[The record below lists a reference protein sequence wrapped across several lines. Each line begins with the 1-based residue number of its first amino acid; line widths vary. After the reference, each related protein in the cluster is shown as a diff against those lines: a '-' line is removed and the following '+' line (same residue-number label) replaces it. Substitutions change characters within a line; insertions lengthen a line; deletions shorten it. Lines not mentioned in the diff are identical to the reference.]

1 MTGRDPLRKIFI
13 SSRDTRTINL
23 FNSLELWSPC
33 YRYLSRK
40 KKRKKTRE
48 LGLEKEKKK
57 KKKKIEIYSSDKRDA
72 QRDIYEIG
80 STSHP
85 PRRNPSTQVVSHTS
99 DDSDEWLDETTMLY
113 LCTVFL
119 YIHHHHRHHHR
130 GGANKQASKQANVH
144 SFTHR
149 AHSVNYKLAS
159 PSSEIQSS
167 RHDSAKKKRTNKIII
182 RSRDEFFERARAF
195 SFFSPFFPVLFLMP
209 TSN

>member
-33 YRYLSRK
+33 YRYLSRKK

-167 RHDSAKKKRTNKIII
+167 RHDSAKKRKKKKRQTKSSSDRATSSSNAHALFL
-182 RSRDEFFERARAF
+182 FFLL
-195 SFFSPFFPVLFLMP
+195 FSPFCF
-209 TSN
+209 

>member
-40 KKRKKTRE
+40 KKKKRKKTRE
-48 LGLEKEKKK
+48 LGLEKE

-113 LCTVFL
+113 VQCFSIYIIIIVTITV
-119 YIHHHHRHHHR
+119 
-130 GGANKQASKQANVH
+130 GGPTSKQASKPT
-144 SFTHR
+144 FTRSHIGHTR
-149 AHSVNYKLAS
+149 LITNS
-159 PSSEIQSS
+159 PLPPRRFNRRDTIQ
-167 RHDSAKKKRTNKIII
+167 RKKKGQTKSSSDRATSSSNAHALFL
-182 RSRDEFFERARAF
+182 FFLL
-195 SFFSPFFPVLFLMP
+195 FSPFCF
-209 TSN
+209 